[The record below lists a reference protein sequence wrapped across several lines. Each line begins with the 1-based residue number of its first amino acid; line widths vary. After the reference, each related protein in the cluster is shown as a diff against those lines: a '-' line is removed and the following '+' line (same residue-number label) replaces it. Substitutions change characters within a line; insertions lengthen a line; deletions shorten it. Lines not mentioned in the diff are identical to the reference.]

1 MLTRLELFGFKSFA
15 DRTAFDFAPGITC
28 VVGPNGSGKSNV
40 VDGIKWILGD
50 QSPKSLRGKEM
61 ADVIFNGSVGRKPS
75 GFAEATLTFDNTSG
89 LLRIDAT
96 EVQIGRRLY
105 RSGESEY
112 LLNGAVVRLK
122 DIKDCLMGTG
132 AGTSAYS
139 IIEQGRV
146 DQILQANPTTRR
158 VVFEEAAGISR
169 FKNRRADAERKLE
182 RVSQNLTRLTDIVDE
197 VETQL
202 NATRSQASRA
212 TRYRELT
219 QELRDVWFGLAADDY
234 RRHSDTLTQEQS
246 QAVDRSDKQAALTEQ
261 LAELEAVKSANEA
274 ELAEV
279 DSRLQRQ
286 QQQAAEKREIIAA
299 CESTIRHQ
307 TGRSRELGQ
316 EVDALRSERH
326 ELNLHVRA
334 IEGEIED
341 TRERLARFEAAL
353 AEQEQSLAA
362 RDEMVEQLSEH
373 AAAARARLTA
383 SQRELE
389 QLHQARS
396 DQSARV
402 LLIQSQ
408 LSDAES
414 ALDAARARL
423 ERMEELSGAAA
434 GDRDQLREAVHA
446 AQQEHNAVG
455 ADVER
460 LETERLR
467 LLDEQGHSEKSL
479 AAMREQRIA
488 WDARIHVL
496 ESLERRR
503 EGLGIGVREILDR
516 AAQLDEPP
524 WNGIQGCV
532 GDLIDVPLE
541 FAALLEVALGPAA
554 QLVITRDVES
564 LSEYLNS
571 ADGLLQGRVGF
582 LPYPPRSGAPAI
594 EGERASPLDLSGEPG
609 VVARADQVVAEAAEI
624 SGVAEHLLSRTWI
637 VETLDVARNLADRCA
652 GNVRLVTMQGELIDS
667 DGSLYAGSVP
677 TETSVVS
684 RKSELRQLRLDLRTL
699 DDEIAEQFREM
710 TQLGQN
716 LTGVDDELARAR
728 VRRQQSSDRLT
739 EEKLKLS
746 AQEQELDRLLAEMES
761 ARANLAKI
769 EARQD
774 ELHREQ
780 SRLEQESTERREQID
795 ESEQKIRSASA
806 EIEEIEAA
814 LNEVR
819 DESKRAQLELA
830 KHEERVSSLRDVQ
843 GRLEEDQRRRRRQF
857 QQADER
863 LRGNLAS
870 RRSIERQ
877 ILQAESEIAAH
888 FGAIEL
894 LCDAIDEVVAVRQ
907 DLVAKRAAQTREE
920 DEIHRQRRQL
930 SDAEHAAE
938 LKIREAEHQLS
949 LLQERI
955 EEEFQVDLREL
966 VEQGCSAY
974 QDWLDSQSHNVVDE
988 ADGTDEETPEAVED
1002 TTRPEDDYA
1011 AVRAEMEEHVQKL
1024 RRKIKSMGHVNT
1036 EALESLDDLETRYTR
1051 LSSQLADLSEAKMAL
1066 EEIIRRINAESRR
1079 MFTET
1084 FDSIREHFR
1093 ELFRRLFGGGEADI
1107 VLEDPSDVLEC
1118 GIDIVARPPGK
1129 ELRSISLL
1137 SGGEKTLTAIALL
1150 FAMFKSKPSPYCILD
1165 EVDAALDEANVDRY
1179 AGILRDFTEMT
1190 QFVVIT
1196 HRKRTMTVA
1205 NAIYGVTMEQAGI
1218 SKRMAVRFDDV
1229 SDNGEIRTRGAA

>member
-40 VDGIKWILGD
+40 VDGIKWLLGD
-50 QSPKSLRGKEM
+50 QSAKSLRGKEM
-61 ADVIFNGSVGRKPS
+61 ADVIFNGSTGRKPS
-75 GFAEATLTFDNTSG
+75 GFSEATLTFDNSSG
-89 LLRIDAT
+89 LLRVDAS

-169 FKNRRADAERKLE
+169 FKNRRADAERKLD
-182 RVSQNLTRLTDIVDE
+182 RVSQNLARLTDIVDE

-202 NATRSQASRA
+202 NATRSQASKAARF
-212 TRYRELT
+212 REYS
-219 QELRDVWFGLAADDY
+219 QELRDLWAGLAADDY
-234 RRHSDTLTQEQS
+234 RHHSQTLASEE
-246 QAVDRSDKQAALTEQ
+246 ADALARSEKLSELADQ
-261 LAELEAVKSANEA
+261 LARLQAVKSDNEQ
-274 ELAEV
+274 ELSQV
-279 DSRLQRQ
+279 DSQLRRQ
-286 QQQAAEKREIIAA
+286 QQQTAEKREMIAA

-307 TGRSRELGQ
+307 AGRSRELEHEEQ
-316 EVDALRSERH
+316 TLRSERH

-334 IEGEIED
+334 IRREIED
-341 TRERLARFEAAL
+341 TSSRLRRFEDAL
-353 AEQEQSLAA
+353 SQQRESLVA
-362 RDEMVEQLSEH
+362 RDDIVEQLVAH
-373 AAAARARLTA
+373 ASAARTRHAESR
-383 SQRELE
+383 RELE
-389 QLHQARS
+389 QLQQAQS
-396 DQSARV
+396 DQAGRAM
-402 LLIQSQ
+402 LIDSQ
-408 LSDAES
+408 LSDAAS
-414 ALDAARARL
+414 AMRAAEQRL
-423 ERMEELSGAAA
+423 ERTECLAGDAA
-434 GDRDQLREAVHA
+434 GDRDQIRETVRA
-446 AQQEHNAVG
+446 AQQEYNA
-455 ADVER
+455 ADSEVER

-479 AAMREQRIA
+479 AAMREQRVA

-503 EGLGIGVREILDR
+503 EGLGVGVREILDR
-516 AAQLDEPP
+516 AERLDEPP
-524 WNGIQGCV
+524 WNAIEGCV

-554 QLVITRDVES
+554 QLVITRDIDA
-564 LSEYLNS
+564 LSDYLNS
-571 ADGLLQGRVGF
+571 ADGLLRGRVGF
-582 LPYPPRSGAPAI
+582 LQYPLQNRSRHSEKG
-594 EGERASPLDLSGEPG
+594 
-609 VVARADQVVAEAAEI
+609 RADPPDLANHEAVVTRADRIVTEPDEL
-624 SGVAEHLLSRTWI
+624 SGVAAHLLERTWI
-637 VETLDVARNLADRCA
+637 VETLDAARRVSDEYP
-652 GNVRLVTMQGELIDS
+652 GEVRLVTLQGELIES

-677 TETSVVS
+677 NETSVVS
-684 RKSELRQLRLDLRTL
+684 RKSELRQLRIDLRTL
-699 DDEIAEQFREM
+699 DDEIAEQFRDM

-716 LTGVDDELARAR
+716 LTSVDEELAQAR
-728 VRRQQSSDRLT
+728 LRRKATSDRLT
-739 EEKLKLS
+739 EEKLRL
-746 AQEQELDRLLAEMES
+746 ATLEQEVDRLLAETDL
-761 ARANLAKI
+761 ARNEI
-769 EARQD
+769 EEIRERQSQ
-774 ELHREQ
+774 LHQEHLKLEETATE
-780 SRLEQESTERREQID
+780 RLEQIGRLEQNIT
-795 ESEQKIRSASA
+795 SAAA
-806 EIEEIEAA
+806 EIEEIDAS
-814 LNEVR
+814 LDEVR
-819 DESKRAQLELA
+819 EESKRAQLELA

-843 GRLEEDQRRRRRQF
+843 DRLDEDQSRRQRQY

-863 LRGNLAS
+863 LRASIVS
-870 RRSIERQ
+870 RRVIDRQ
-877 ILQAESEIAAH
+877 ILQAESEIA
-888 FGAIEL
+888 EL
-894 LCDAIDEVVAVRQ
+894 FSALEVLNDAINEIASVRR
-907 DLVAKRAAQTREE
+907 DLIEQRSLQTRDE
-920 DEIHRQRRQL
+920 DAIHQQRRL
-930 SDAEHAAE
+930 LGDEEHAAE
-938 LKIREAEHQLS
+938 LRIRESEHQLS
-949 LLQERI
+949 VLQERI
-955 EEEFQVDLREL
+955 EEEFQIDLREL

-974 QDWLDSQSHNVVDE
+974 QNWLDSQTAPPNQDAVTECPEPESTGTGPEESYE
-988 ADGTDEETPEAVED
+988 AA
-1002 TTRPEDDYA
+1002 
-1011 AVRAEMEEHVQKL
+1011 RAEMEQHVQKL
-1024 RRKIKSMGHVNT
+1024 RRKIKAMGHVNT
-1036 EALESLDDLETRYTR
+1036 EALQSLDNLETRYSR
-1051 LSSQLADLSEAKMAL
+1051 LSGQLADLTEAKMAL

-1079 MFTET
+1079 MFIET

-1107 VLEDPSDVLEC
+1107 VLEDPNDVLEC

-1205 NAIYGVTMEQAGI
+1205 DTIYGVTMEQAGI